1 MGRKWKVILASAIV
15 AAAGVTIAH
24 VALATTPSGQ
34 VGTILGR
41 GTTDRALKYTVPK
54 VVTVTQKVRVKVKG
68 KYVIR
73 KKKVQKTIDS
83 PIVACSTST
92 PCDVVQQKITYAPGG
107 FSGWHSH
114 PGVVLAVLLSGTIT
128 RYTTDCAHTT
138 YNAGQTFVELGH
150 DETMLIRN
158 EGSTPAEVLATLI
171 VPAGTSNAELRIDQ
185 PQPSG
190 CAP

>member
-1 MGRKWKVILASAIV
+1 MRRGFMGRKWKVILASAIV
-15 AAAGVTIAH
+15 AAAGATIAH
-24 VALATTPSGQ
+24 VALATTPAGQ

-92 PCDVVQQKITYAPGG
+92 PCDVVQQKIAYAPGG
-107 FSGWHSH
+107 FSGWHSN
-114 PGVVLAVLLSGTIT
+114 PGLVLVVVTSGTLT
-128 RYTTDCAHTT
+128 RYMRDCSKETFT
-138 YNAGQTFVELGH
+138 AGQTAVELGSNWI
-150 DETMLIRN
+150 MPIKN
-158 EGSTPAEVLATLI
+158 EGSTPAEALATLI
-171 VPAGTSNAELRIDQ
+171 VPA
-185 PQPSG
+185 
-190 CAP
+190 